1 MPRDGSGRAHN
12 AQDLYPETDHN
23 IIHGSGNEPKDT
35 HVARADKTAELPEHE
50 HGAGLPDTPASGG
63 QSQGLAQGP
72 DRGQGGR
79 SSKN

>member
-12 AQDLYPETDHN
+12 TQDLSSETDHH
-23 IIHGSGNEPKDT
+23 IIHGAGAEPKDS

-50 HGAGLPDTPASGG
+50 HGAGIPGLGASGG

-79 SSKN
+79 GSTN

>member
-23 IIHGSGNEPKDT
+23 IIHGAGNEPNE

-50 HGAGLPDTPASGG
+50 DGAGLKDVSASGG
-63 QSQGLAQGP
+63 QSQGLTHGP
-72 DRGQGGR
+72 ESGQGGR
-79 SSKN
+79 GSTN